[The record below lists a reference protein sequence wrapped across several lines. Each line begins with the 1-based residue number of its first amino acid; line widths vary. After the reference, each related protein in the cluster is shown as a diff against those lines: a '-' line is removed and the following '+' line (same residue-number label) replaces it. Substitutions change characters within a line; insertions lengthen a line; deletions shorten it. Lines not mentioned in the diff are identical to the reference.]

1 MDRIERSVLLI
12 EAARSTRWKHGTR
25 KQMIAL
31 KKMEKIENM
40 IIRDHYHDSPEA
52 LD

>member
-31 KKMEKIENM
+31 KKKW
-40 IIRDHYHDSPEA
+40 RK
-52 LD
+52 LKT